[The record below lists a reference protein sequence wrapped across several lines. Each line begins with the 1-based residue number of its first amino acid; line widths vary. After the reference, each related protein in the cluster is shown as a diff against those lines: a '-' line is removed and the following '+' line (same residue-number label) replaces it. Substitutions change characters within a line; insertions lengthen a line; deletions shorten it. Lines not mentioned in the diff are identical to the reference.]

1 MKMQKA
7 AITQALYDT
16 CAFAVVRVPT
26 IERGLEI
33 ARGLLAGG
41 VKAME
46 ISYTLPNAGDVIA
59 AIKEEFGGEM
69 IVGAGTVMDPAT
81 ARMAIMAGAQFIVAN
96 CYSEGVSEICNLYQ
110 IPYAPGCTTM
120 TEANHALATGAAFVK
135 CFPISNV
142 YGPSLV
148 GLFKTPTP
156 WMPLMISG
164 GINLDNLETWV
175 RSGAECYGM
184 GSLLTKGT
192 ADEIAA
198 NAAQVRRIIDETR
211 ASMK

>member
-1 MKMQKA
+1 M
-7 AITQALYDT
+7 
-16 CAFAVVRVPT
+16 P
-26 IERGLEI
+26 
-33 ARGLLAGG
+33 
-41 VKAME
+41 
-46 ISYTLPNAGDVIA
+46 
-59 AIKEEFGGEM
+59 
-69 IVGAGTVMDPAT
+69 
-81 ARMAIMAGAQFIVAN
+81 
-96 CYSEGVSEICNLYQ
+96 
-110 IPYAPGCTTM
+110 
-120 TEANHALATGAAFVK
+120 
-135 CFPISNV
+135 
-142 YGPSLV
+142 
-148 GLFKTPTP
+148 P